1 MHGGDITLSGDVDRN
16 CAGGVKTGMDEIRHS
31 HRAVYEANAE
41 DWDRTRSRVLFER
54 PWLDRL
60 LAHVPKR
67 GSILDLGCGA
77 GEPIAH
83 YLIEQGR
90 VVTGIDFSRGMLA
103 MARRRFPG
111 ERWIEADMRDLELE
125 EEFGAIVAWD
135 SFFHLSKDEQRALI
149 PRLARHI
156 EPGGALLVTAGPDET
171 EAVGRVGNGAV
182 FHASLSL
189 AEYTARFEAVGMD
202 IDSFVPDDAT
212 CGGHSV
218 LLAIKRAASHAPA
231 RPAAN

>member
-1 MHGGDITLSGDVDRN
+1 M
-16 CAGGVKTGMDEIRHS
+16 
-31 HRAVYEANAE
+31 
-41 DWDRTRSRVLFER
+41 
-54 PWLDRL
+54 
-60 LAHVPKR
+60 
-67 GSILDLGCGA
+67 
-77 GEPIAH
+77 
-83 YLIEQGR
+83 
-90 VVTGIDFSRGMLA
+90 
-103 MARRRFPG
+103 
-111 ERWIEADMRDLELE
+111 
-125 EEFGAIVAWD
+125 
-135 SFFHLSKDEQRALI
+135 
-149 PRLARHI
+149 
-156 EPGGALLVTAGPDET
+156 GPDET